1 MNAYDLRCSWCDLKC
16 RDRGELAA
24 HEGEHR
30 REEAEQ
36 EQRKEAAE

>member
-1 MNAYDLRCSWCDLKC
+1 MNAYDLRCSYCDARV
-16 RDRGELAA
+16 RDRAELAA

-30 REEAEQ
+30 RAEDGQ

>member
-1 MNAYDLRCSWCDLKC
+1 MNAYDLRCGWCDHRC
-16 RDRGELAA
+16 RDRAELAA

-30 REEAEQ
+30 REDDER